1 MNLLWL
7 ITIACFIQLAL
18 SFHLQ
23 PPKNKPI
30 TRNGDGPSKPISMV
44 RLTSENTSSFFV
56 DLRDK
61 VSNAW
66 SYTIENSKKGSYHSL
81 VLY

>member
-7 ITIACFIQLAL
+7 ITIACFIQSAL

-30 TRNGDGPSKPISMV
+30 TLPRNGDGPSKPISMV
-44 RLTSENTSSFFV
+44 RLTSENTSNFFI
-56 DLRDK
+56 DLKDK
-61 VSNAW
+61 VQNAW
-66 SYTIENSKKGSYHSL
+66 SYTIENSKKG
-81 VLY
+81 

>member
-7 ITIACFIQLAL
+7 TVIACFIQTTV

-23 PPKNKPI
+23 HPNTKPV
-30 TRNGDGPSKPISMV
+30 TLPRNGDGPSKPISMV
-44 RLTSENTSSFFV
+44 RLTSENTSNFFI
-56 DLRDK
+56 DLKDK

-66 SYTIENSKKGSYHSL
+66 SYTIENSKKG
-81 VLY
+81 